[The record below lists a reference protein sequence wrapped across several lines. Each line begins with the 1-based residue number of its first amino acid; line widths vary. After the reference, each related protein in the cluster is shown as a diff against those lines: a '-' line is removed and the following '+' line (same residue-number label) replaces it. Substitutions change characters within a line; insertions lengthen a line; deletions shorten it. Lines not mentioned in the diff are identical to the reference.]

1 MRESCLDIFGKDT
14 DWTPINYF
22 VDAEEETW
30 FVIFESK
37 IILKYLFKPSL
48 KTDFW
53 KTRPQFLSKL
63 QFSSHDTAP
72 FLENLPISGN
82 WTGIVFQNLVWP
94 EPDSKSINRFL
105 DVFSRNQLEL
115 SGKTHNVSG
124 IRYPSK
130 LEKSLIG
137 RVFQSLESRH
147 RSGWCHGRII
157 L

>member
-1 MRESCLDIFGKDT
+1 MRECCLNIFGKDT

-30 FVIFESK
+30 FVILESK

-105 DVFSRNQLEL
+105 DVFSRNQPEL
-115 SGKTHNVSG
+115 SGKTHNVSLK
-124 IRYPSK
+124 IRKIADWTSFPDIDDRSVWLMPRK
-130 LEKSLIG
+130 DNPLI
-137 RVFQSLESRH
+137 
-147 RSGWCHGRII
+147 
-157 L
+157 